1 MTFKRPLFGH
11 GLVDYG
17 RIAVYVRGIMQ
28 FQEIL
33 TKFKMVKDFDPK
45 GLLQLKEDT
54 DEKVA
59 LKILARFFIT
69 LEESLAHVATSLNS
83 GELMEVSKGSHKI
96 AGSADLVGFSSFAQ
110 RSRKIS
116 RDVKG
121 TPEMSSADL
130 HHEVVDYLND
140 GKTMLGQMKQAFS
153 DYQNYI

>member
-1 MTFKRPLFGH
+1 MIKSSLGQ
-11 GLVDYG
+11 
-17 RIAVYVRGIMQ
+17 IAVHARGIMQ

-33 TKFKMVKDFDPK
+33 TKFKTVKNFDPH
-45 GLLQLKEDT
+45 GLMQLKEDT
-54 DEKVA
+54 DETVA

-83 GELMEVSKGSHKI
+83 GELIEVSKGSHKI
-96 AGSADLVGFSSFAQ
+96 AGSADLVGFASFAR

-121 TPEMSSADL
+121 TPEMSSAEL

-140 GKTMLGQMKQAFS
+140 GKAMLNQMKQVFS
-153 DYQNYI
+153 DYKNYI